1 MNKIKS
7 IILKGG
13 IVGFSCIMLISAC
26 NKDKAI
32 EPTPVSD
39 VVITNDC
46 PDTISYASQIEPMM
60 NQYCISCHSGGNS
73 GFSPDLTNY
82 SSVSSHANAVLSS
95 IQSGYMPQGSPKL
108 ADSLIQQFQCWINQG
123 KVNN

>member
-1 MNKIKS
+1 MKLS
-7 IILKGG
+7 ILNGG
-13 IVGFSCIMLISAC
+13 IVVFSFLILIIAC

-46 PDTISYASQIEPMM
+46 PDTIFYESQIQPMM

-82 SSVSSHANAVLSS
+82 SSVSSHANSVLSS
-95 IQSGYMPQGSPKL
+95 IQSGYMPQGAPKL
-108 ADSLIQQFQCWINQG
+108 TDSLIQQFQCWINQG